1 MTRYGRSLIAP
12 VIQPLVPLDEV
23 VRNSTPN
30 STSEPSSNNL
40 SIIEPEPNN
49 LHLRRGIVAADGH
62 GIFQTLAP
70 ARSKQR
76 RISKKVGDSL
86 RKRWQEHVLRLQAES
101 LLTTHRPH
109 SPESR
114 LTAMFVDMLHPSS
127 PQHQPLCSL
136 GDWILSI
143 PSRISYS
150 SVVSIAAEFFVH
162 SLSFHRDQSHSNK
175 ILALQT
181 KSDALKQLQLSIL
194 SSQPHPTYDLVV
206 ATKLHYSAEAMTLFS
221 IVVILLTWT
230 GPARSRQNALRH
242 PCTRSTRS
250 IEVRHHHWCR

>member
-1 MTRYGRSLIAP
+1 MTRYGRSTTAP
-12 VIQPLVPLDEV
+12 VIQPLVPLDGN
-23 VRNSTPN
+23 VRTSTPD
-30 STSEPSSNNL
+30 SRPEPSSDHYP
-40 SIIEPEPNN
+40 IIESEPNN
-49 LHLRRGIVAADGH
+49 LHLRSGIVAANGH

-70 ARSKQR
+70 AKLKQR
-76 RISKKVGDSL
+76 RVSKKAGDNQ

-101 LLTTHRPH
+101 LLMTHRPC

-136 GDWILSI
+136 GDWIRSI
-143 PSRISYS
+143 PSRISS
-150 SVVSIAAEFFVH
+150 SPVVSIAAEFFVH

-181 KSDALKQLQLSIL
+181 KNNALKQLQLSIL

-206 ATKLHYSAEAMTLFS
+206 ATKLHYSAEAMTLVP
-221 IVVILLTWT
+221 IVVILLTYT
-230 GPARSRQNALRH
+230 GPARSGQNALRH
-242 PCTRSTRS
+242 SCTWST
-250 IEVRHHHWCR
+250 

>member
-1 MTRYGRSLIAP
+1 MTRYGRSLTAP
-12 VIQPLVPLDEV
+12 VIQPLVPLDKI
-23 VRNSTPN
+23 VRTSTSD
-30 STSEPSSNNL
+30 STSERSSRN
-40 SIIEPEPNN
+40 SPIIEPEPNCN
-49 LHLRRGIVAADGH
+49 LHLRSGIVAANGH

-70 ARSKQR
+70 AKSKQR

-101 LLTTHRPH
+101 LLTMHRPH

-114 LTAMFVDMLHPSS
+114 LTMMFVDMLHPSS

-136 GDWILSI
+136 GDWIQSI
-143 PSRISYS
+143 PSRISSS
-150 SVVSIAAEFFVH
+150 SVVSNAAEFFVH

-181 KSDALKQLQLSIL
+181 KNNALKQLQLSIL

-206 ATKLHYSAEAMTLFS
+206 ATKLHYSAEVMTLDS

-230 GPARSRQNALRH
+230 GPARSGQDALRH
-242 PCTRSTRS
+242 PCTRSA
-250 IEVRHHHWCR
+250 